1 MKYNA
6 NKLKHD
12 GDVAHMVER
21 SLHMRDVWGSI
32 PGLIIFYCYGWFNE
46 SNIENL
52 WLFYFR
58 GHQSTSNGGELGKVV
73 VKVGGSITL
82 WSFRIS
88 TRISRVTC
96 NKGINF
102 EISQGHRFQIH
113 NDNALQIFFSTELP
127 NIQQIFLSRDSRR
140 LRCLLGVYLR
150 EVRVRCV
157 LLMYKSI
164 HHIII

>member
-1 MKYNA
+1 
-6 NKLKHD
+6 
-12 GDVAHMVER
+12 MVEC
-21 SLHMRDVWGSI
+21 LLCMRDI
-32 PGLIIFYCYGWFNE
+32 RGLIPCFSILYRYEWFNE
-46 SNIENL
+46 SNIEDL
-52 WLFYFR
+52 WLFYFH
-58 GHQSTSNGGELGKVV
+58 GLQSTSNEGELGRVV
-73 VKVGGSITL
+73 INVGGSITL

>member
-12 GDVAHMVER
+12 ADVAHMVER

-96 NKGINF
+96 NKGINC
-102 EISQGHRFQIH
+102 EISQGRWFHIH
-113 NDNALQIFFSTELP
+113 NNNALQIF
-127 NIQQIFLSRDSRR
+127 LSEDSRR